1 MPIAI
6 RRRTAIGAG
15 LAAAVVAAPSFA
27 GVGRSQSFTP
37 TDGVARIVAPFAA
50 GGTTDAV
57 ARVVAHI
64 LSQATG
70 SPFMVDNR
78 TGASGDVSAEIVAK
92 ASPDGRTL
100 LLGHVGT
107 AVTNQYLRKYV
118 PYDSVESFAPI
129 SLVGEVPNVLVV
141 HPRFPASSLKEFVD
155 YCATQGP
162 SRVSYAS
169 PSSGETG
176 HLAMEY
182 LQGVAGVRLNHV
194 AFASRSRMLAALLAG
209 NVLVA
214 MDNLPTCLPYIRSGA
229 LRALAVSSS
238 RRWFAAPEIPTVA
251 EQGYADFDATLWWYL
266 AAPAGTRLD
275 LVNKLSLAVANGI
288 RSEAMIAKIRN
299 VGVHELSSC
308 PEDLVIHIAAEK
320 VKWKKVIDQAG
331 LMPQ

>member
-15 LAAAVVAAPSFA
+15 FAAAVVAAPSFA
-27 GVGRSQSFTP
+27 GVGRSQGFTP
-37 TDGVARIVAPFAA
+37 NDGVARIVVPFAA
-50 GGTTDAV
+50 GGTTDLV

-64 LSQATG
+64 LGQATG

-92 ASPDGRTL
+92 APPDGRTL

-141 HPRFPASSLKEFVD
+141 HPRFPARSFKEFVD
-155 YCATQGP
+155 YCATLGP

-182 LQGVAGVRLNHV
+182 LQSVARVRLSHV
-194 AFASRSRMLAALLAG
+194 TYGGRSRMLADLLAG

-214 MDNLPTCLPYIRSGA
+214 MDNLPTCLPHIRSGA

-238 RRWFAAPEIPTVA
+238 RRWFAAPDIPTVA
-251 EQGYADFDATLWWYL
+251 EQGYPDFDATLWWYL

-275 LVNKLSLAVANGI
+275 LVKKLSLAVENGL
-288 RSEAMIAKIRN
+288 RSEAMVAKFRN
-299 VGVHELSSC
+299 VGVLELSSC
-308 PEDLVIHIAAEK
+308 PEDLVIRIASEK
-320 VKWKKVIDQAG
+320 AKWKKVIEQAG
-331 LMPQ
+331 LTPQ